1 MIEVGKHDRVVNLVL
16 DSPPVNVLDGALL
29 GELTSELTRCAVDGD
44 LAAVLLSG
52 KGRCFSAGAS
62 VEEHKKDK
70 APTMLAA
77 LLDACTA
84 LADLPVPVVA
94 LVHGSC
100 LGGALELITFCDF
113 VVADPS
119 AKFGVPEITLAF
131 FPPIASVQLPRLAGP
146 QNAALLALSGESVD
160 ADRAAAMGLVQK
172 ILPQEQWDEIES
184 RFNGLS
190 APVLR
195 LAKEALRMGA
205 GGYDRPALESMNTLF
220 VEKLFEI
227 EDVAEGIASFEERRK
242 PSWNHR

>member
-1 MIEVGKHDRVVNLVL
+1 MIEIAKHGRVVYLVL
-16 DSPPVNVLDGALL
+16 DAPPVNVLDGALL
-29 GELTSELTRCAVDGD
+29 GELTSEVARCAADDD
-44 LAAVLLSG
+44 LAAVLLRG
-52 KGRCFSAGAS
+52 NGRCFSAGAS

-70 APTMLAA
+70 APAMLAA

-100 LGGALELITFCDF
+100 LGGALELVAFCDY

-131 FPPIASVQLPRLAGP
+131 FPPIACVRLPRLAGL
-146 QNAALLALSGESVD
+146 QNSAFLALSGESVA
-160 ADRAAAMGLVQK
+160 ADQAAAMGLVQK
-172 ILPQEQWDEIES
+172 ILPQEEWDDIES
-184 RFNGLS
+184 RFNGMS

-195 LAKEALRMGA
+195 LAKEALRKGS
-205 GGYDRPALESMNTLF
+205 GGYDRPALEGMNNLF
-220 VEKLFEI
+220 VEKLFDI

-242 PSWNHR
+242 PSWKNR